1 MKPQVSETT
10 TDRLNCGDVFAYAG
24 IRVQASEDP
33 PLTIRAG
40 VDAGDITSAQGERAA
55 LHGQASSSW
64 AILDEAG
71 VQQNGGAGLV
81 HNVSIPGNSVAKV
94 LIPTN
99 DASSTSGGVSESG
112 KALDGGAVAG
122 VTVLGR
128 EERNGVSYV
137 ALRVLSGSYSFGS
150 AWTRPHH
157 VVTAVPSRP

>member
-1 MKPQVSETT
+1 M
-10 TDRLNCGDVFAYAG
+10 CGGVFAYAG
-24 IRVQASEDP
+24 IRVHASEDP

-40 VDAGDITSAQGERAA
+40 VDAGDIASARGRRAA

-64 AILDEAG
+64 ALLGEAG
-71 VQQNGGAGLV
+71 VQQQGVGFV
-81 HNVSIPGNSVAKV
+81 HNVSIPGNAVARV

-99 DASSTSGGVSESG
+99 DASSASGGVTESG
-112 KALDGGAVAG
+112 KAVDDGTVAG

-137 ALRVLSGSYSFGS
+137 ALRVLSGNYSFGS

-157 VVTAVPSRP
+157 V